1 MPPHQNPSQF
11 TNIKIQSY
19 IHHTITEWVKPKHKI
34 FTTSAWGKPGQGKHD
49 TDKVPGRPTLLKIPN
64 PPPLKFP
71 LVMIK
76 SSVLKKLLHSLIPS
90 LQTSFIPSTC
100 GNFVLYITKNP
111 RKSWSESHSRI
122 HSFVPPGLIN
132 LSTSCSTNLHITKT
146 YIMCGQTYAYPPTN
160 PYVTARGYSEKSN
173 TNLYKVI

>member
-1 MPPHQNPSQF
+1 MNSGCLVNILWLVHHTHSYYTTYPPSTHNTLHAYYYYTYIYMPPHQNPSQF

-90 LQTSFIPSTC
+90 LQTSFATLTIEIL
-100 GNFVLYITKNP
+100 VLCIKKNQ
-111 RKSWSESHSRI
+111 RKS
-122 HSFVPPGLIN
+122 
-132 LSTSCSTNLHITKT
+132 
-146 YIMCGQTYAYPPTN
+146 
-160 PYVTARGYSEKSN
+160 
-173 TNLYKVI
+173 